1 MLAVENLQYACCAEF
16 LLSTAV
22 EYWKDFSVKDDQ
34 IHLVLLDFNLN
45 HSDSEPLS
53 TIIFAGSNGFDV
65 ASTLELAESD
75 RSAPLKNF
83 CYKPLIAMITSY
95 ADEMDHE
102 MPRNVDGSVNGCD
115 VLLPKPMSANW
126 ARVLVEACIV

>member
-1 MLAVENLQYACCAEF
+1 MCRV
-16 LLSTAV
+16 SSAV
-22 EYWKDFSVKDDQ
+22 EYWKDCNAKDDQ

-53 TIIFAGSNGFDV
+53 TVIFAGSNGFDV

-95 ADEMDHE
+95 ADEMDQE

-126 ARVLVEACIV
+126 ARVLVEACVV